1 MILVTGATGKVGHE
15 VARLL
20 APTHHVRL
28 LARDPARLA
37 VSGPMVEA
45 VAASYQDHDSLLRA
59 LRGVARAF
67 LVTSD
72 PTQPD
77 DARFLAAAVAAG
89 VRHVVKVSAYAAA
102 EHDADDLIADWHRA
116 NEQTIRRSGLEWTF
130 LRPRAFMSNTL
141 AWAPSI
147 RAEGIVRSLHDP
159 AGSACIN
166 PQDIAEVAVLALT
179 SPGHAGRIYPLTGP
193 EPITAVEQTAQLAEV
208 LGSPL
213 EFRELS
219 WEEAARQWA
228 KRYPAPVAEALERS
242 ARRQARGG
250 KTTVDPTFE
259 RLTGRPPRSFRQWA
273 SDRRSAFL

>member
-28 LARDPARLA
+28 LARDPARLT

-45 VAASYQDHDSLLRA
+45 AAASYRDHDSLLRA
-59 LRGVARAF
+59 LDGVRRAF

-102 EHDADDLIADWHRA
+102 EQDADDLIAHWHRD
-116 NEQTIRRSGLEWTF
+116 NEQTIRQSGLEWTF
-130 LRPRAFMSNTL
+130 LRPRSFMSNTL

-147 RAEGIVRSLHDP
+147 RAEGVVRSLRDP
-159 AGSACIN
+159 AGNACIN

-179 SPGHAGRIYPLTGP
+179 SPGHAGRVYPLTGP

-208 LGSPL
+208 LGRPL